1 MAEEKLKLIKTFE
14 SYDRKFERDGVR
26 YQDYSEYIVEQ
37 AMIRAGY
44 VVVAKDSYYFN
55 GIACVLQPGA
65 GRPPDLDFIAK
76 LPGGDYVGVQVKNRL
91 DYPKP
96 NEINIFIE
104 LCRVLHLKPLLVT
117 RQAHPMTFDVVK
129 RLKGWVVIFKQSL
142 LKPGFPRE
150 AFDAIRQQVGIPIA
164 VYRWPPDYLIKA
176 LIEAAKA
183 IAKL

>member
-1 MAEEKLKLIKTFE
+1 LCSSTR
-14 SYDRKFERDGVR
+14 S
-26 YQDYSEYIVEQ
+26 
-37 AMIRAGY
+37 
-44 VVVAKDSYYFN
+44 
-55 GIACVLQPGA
+55 
-65 GRPPDLDFIAK
+65 GRPPNLNFIAK
-76 LPGGDYVGVQVKNRL
+76 LPDGDYVGFQVNRL

-96 NEINIFIE
+96 NEINTFIE